1 MDITE
6 MVVKLSRT
14 GAGSV
19 VMWFMVFLSVI
30 SITFIVER
38 AIYFTK
44 FKSKVADLSSELQKL
59 FSLGKLDDAKKLL
72 ENDEGFESRVL
83 RATLDH
89 IDQGAASVR
98 EIAASAS
105 LIERSRYE
113 KRLAFLGTLGNNAPF
128 IGLFGTVLEIIAA
141 LFELGTQSG
150 ANASAGA
157 VMSTL
162 SAALAATAVGL
173 LVALPA
179 VASFNY
185 FNRLLKSMQNG
196 ADALVHLLVAHLV
209 AQKDNTKGA

>member
-1 MDITE
+1 

-19 VMWFMVFLSVI
+19 VMWFMVGLSVLSVTAI
-30 SITFIVER
+30 IER
-38 AIYFTK
+38 MIYFMRNGSQTK
-44 FKSKVADLSSELQKL
+44 VLISKMDALFAEQKFGEARAFL
-59 FSLGKLDDAKKLL
+59 TDRK
-72 ENDEGFESRVL
+72 GFEPRVL
-83 RATLDH
+83 LAALGGVE
-89 IDQGAASVR
+89 QGKNAVK
-98 EIAASAS
+98 ELAASAS
-105 LIERSRYE
+105 LIERQRFE
-113 KRLAFLGTLGNNAPF
+113 RFLAFLGTLGNNAPF

-179 VASFNY
+179 VAAFNT
-185 FNRLLKSMQNG
+185 FNRKLKTKQSN
-196 ADALVHLLVAHLV
+196 ADALVHLLLARME
-209 AQKDNTKGA
+209 AS